1 MLGIAPF
8 QFRNKLDTAA
18 RPTLWPSIN
27 PVEDSSFAWPGYSN
41 IEETDFVTRRHD
53 PTFFRGKFRNRPRT
67 AGHAERAPAQL
78 RKAVLVSPSGDHLR
92 PPARYHVHDTPQGSY
107 EHSRSILGS
116 LCVIQYQKQ
125 IVAIVRDLSESPGS
139 EVKDSCTFW

>member
-18 RPTLWPSIN
+18 RPMFWPSIN

-92 PPARYHVHDTPQGSY
+92 LSARYHVHNALECLY
-107 EHSRSILGS
+107 EDACPIFSFFG
-116 LCVIQYQKQ
+116 VVKYEKQ
-125 IVAIVRDLSESPGS
+125 IIAVISDLSESSGG
-139 EVKDSCTFW
+139 EIKNSCTFW